1 MLNLEALEMLENLR
15 FPSRHNRRRHDDEEI
30 SYVEEKKKFRED
42 PNYGK
47 NGYELVQDRITG
59 CFFWRAKK

>member
-15 FPSRHNRRRHDDEEI
+15 FPSRPNCRRHDEEI
-30 SYVEEKKKFRED
+30 DYVEEKKKFRED

-47 NGYELVQDRITG
+47 NGYEIVQDRITG

>member
-1 MLNLEALEMLENLR
+1 MLNLEGLEILENLR
-15 FPSRHNRRRHDDEEI
+15 FPYRPPHRRYDEEV
-30 SYVEEKKKFRED
+30 SYVEEKKKSHKD

-47 NGYELVQDRITG
+47 NGYEIVQDDTTG